1 MRPPSAED
9 RDTGNYT
16 IAIVIWTAV
25 VVFAGG
31 FIVSNSFTTVDAE
44 TGEETVSALLFIL
57 GMLAGALATLP
68 VWALYGLVK
77 QHLRNTL
84 KLREDLAKQAGAT
97 DPREGR

>member
-31 FIVSNSFTTVDAE
+31 FLFYNLIDMTDPQSGLAGPS
-44 TGEETVSALLFIL
+44 GWMFIL
-57 GMLAGALATLP
+57 GLLAGALVTLP
-68 VWALYGLVK
+68 VWAIYGLVK

-84 KLREDLAKQAGAT
+84 KLREDLAKQAGA
-97 DPREGR
+97 PPAA